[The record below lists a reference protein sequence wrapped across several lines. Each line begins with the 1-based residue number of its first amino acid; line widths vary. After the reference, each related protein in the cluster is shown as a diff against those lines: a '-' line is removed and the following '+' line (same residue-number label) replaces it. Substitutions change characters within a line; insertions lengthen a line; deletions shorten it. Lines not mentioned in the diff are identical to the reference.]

1 LKHYRFE
8 EKDTTLML
16 LQMMNNRL
24 IAPFSLIEDKEIVR
38 LSRETGR
45 LDALLKHSRK
55 CFVPKGG
62 NAICAAAE

>member
-1 LKHYRFE
+1 
-8 EKDTTLML
+8 ML